1 MRCLSVP
8 SGGVFQNDTS
18 KLSSA
23 LINYQPTNIHRAFC
37 DFQDLYSQSYNEIG
51 VMFASIPNFS
61 DFYTEESINN
71 GGLECLR
78 ILNEIIS
85 DFDSVSTSCF
95 NRRIKTLNTCHPTG
109 ASFLPQVTGQ
119 G

>member
-1 MRCLSVP
+1 MEFKNPCL
-8 SGGVFQNDTS
+8 QE
-18 KLSSA
+18 
-23 LINYQPTNIHRAFC
+23 
-37 DFQDLYSQSYNEIG
+37 LYSQSYEEIG

-85 DFDSVSTSCF
+85 DFDSVSLFLFGFMLFSIRTCNIWFSSC
-95 NRRIKTLNTCHPTG
+95 
-109 ASFLPQVTGQ
+109 
-119 G
+119 